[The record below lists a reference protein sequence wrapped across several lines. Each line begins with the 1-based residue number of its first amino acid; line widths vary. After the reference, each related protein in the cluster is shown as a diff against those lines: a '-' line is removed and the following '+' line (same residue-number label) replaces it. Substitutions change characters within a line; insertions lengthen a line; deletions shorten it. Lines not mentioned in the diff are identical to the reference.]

1 MKKTIPKQIPP
12 IDFDLRQLEIFTKV
26 VELGSF
32 SRAADAVFLA
42 QASVSERIATLE
54 KMVGT
59 QLLDRLGRQVLPTRA
74 GKLLYKH
81 SLELLD
87 MKRTVSLKMQKFKG
101 VFI

>member
-42 QASVSERIATLE
+42 QASVSERIACRIFL
-54 KMVGT
+54 V
-59 QLLDRLGRQVLPTRA
+59 
-74 GKLLYKH
+74 
-81 SLELLD
+81 
-87 MKRTVSLKMQKFKG
+87 
-101 VFI
+101 